1 MISTF
6 KIITP
11 CQLSSI
17 SPFPAP
23 LSLYEGALLPTH
35 FLLSHC
41 LSFLLSGASNIPG
54 PRVSFHFDIR

>member
-35 FLLSHC
+35 LLLPHCSSIPLFWGVKRPRTKGFLSL
-41 LSFLLSGASNIPG
+41 
-54 PRVSFHFDIR
+54 